1 MKTGRESEMGASQR
15 EKEKKSIFCTGLTDS
30 YAGSKV
36 QVDEQDTRDQGRARR
51 KPKKKH
57 QENGDN
63 VCPEPPSPRRW
74 FRPYLHFEVALI
86 S

>member
-51 KPKKKH
+51 KPKKKASRKWR
-57 QENGDN
+57 Q
-63 VCPEPPSPRRW
+63 CLPRTTEPSTM
-74 FRPYLHFEVALI
+74 VSALFTF
-86 S
+86 